1 MQLRVNDKHDIDGF
15 EIGDKVL
22 IPSVDIKVEIIAI
35 DTDDYIHNIMIDV
48 SEEDF
53 NEKNVL
59 NSGLSGIYCRK
70 DDRRKIWVRSADIQH
85 ITDDIELEL

>member
-1 MQLRVNDKHDIDGF
+1 MTTECFDKNGF
-15 EIGDKVL
+15 KIGDKVL
-22 IPSVDIKVEIIAI
+22 VTSVNLEAEIIAI

-53 NEKNVL
+53 NEKNIL

-70 DDRRKIWVRSADIQH
+70 DDRRKIWVRSTDIQH